1 MQIDLVNCVQ
11 ADQSAELLCMLG
23 RCRAV
28 QDKHGGPQAM
38 GRSRAMGDEM
48 PVYQLEEAHGLLV
61 RSELA
66 SESLESYKVVH

>member
-1 MQIDLVNCVQ
+1 MQIDPANCVQ
-11 ADQSAELLCMLG
+11 GHQSAELMCMLG
-23 RCRAV
+23 RCRVV
-28 QDKHGGPQAM
+28 QDKQGGPQAM

-48 PVYQLEEAHGLLV
+48 PVYQLEDAHGLLV